1 MAVNTIVEM
10 SWIRSSKSLKMI
22 KLSSLILY
30 FEGWTSHMTSAWLCC
45 WRPGVTLSQHCHYT
59 AAWPMVF
66 RLRLARTSNSPPLSL
81 SLSLS
86 LSLAS
91 LELPGQLLSLQTQT
105 LQIIELLSP
114 PPSYWQSTVA
124 TSQLHNL
131 HWQGRYKAHSP
142 TDLLSNGCRCSTHII
157 NGTISIPFGFFRA
170 LRPCHRRNNSW

>member
-10 SWIRSSKSLKMI
+10 SWIRSSKSLKII

-45 WRPGVTLSQHCHYT
+45 WRPGVTLSLHCHYT
-59 AAWPMVF
+59 VTTLLPGPWYSGSDWLGPV
-66 RLRLARTSNSPPLSL
+66 TVPPP
-81 SLSLS
+81 S

-131 HWQGRYKAHSP
+131 DWQGRYKAHSP

-157 NGTISIPFGFFRA
+157 NGTISIPFG
-170 LRPCHRRNNSW
+170 